1 MFILKRALCSCSMI
15 LMDGCFGDVLDW
27 KRTTQ
32 LNNQSHPCL
41 LGVIF
46 LNQRGCTSWG
56 MLILKA
62 GYVFDLQFEM
72 FTCYQKEIGL

>member
-1 MFILKRALCSCSMI
+1 VLYDSDGW
-15 LMDGCFGDVLDW
+15 MDGWFGDVLDW

-46 LNQRGCTSWG
+46 LNQRGRIWDI
-56 MLILKA
+56 LIFKANIIRAVFISEFEIFCQLKPC
-62 GYVFDLQFEM
+62 L
-72 FTCYQKEIGL
+72 KK

>member
-1 MFILKRALCSCSMI
+1 MI
-15 LMDGCFGDVLDW
+15 LMDGWFGDVLDW

-46 LNQRGCTSWG
+46 LNQRGRTWDI
-56 MLILKA
+56 LIFEA
-62 GYVFDLQFEM
+62 NSFDDFVPENS
-72 FTCYQKEIGL
+72 CAI

>member
-1 MFILKRALCSCSMI
+1 MFVLKQALCSCSMI
-15 LMDGCFGDVLDW
+15 LMDGWFGDVLDW

-46 LNQRGCTSWG
+46 LNQRGCTWG
-56 MLILKA
+56 ILIFKA
-62 GYVFDLQFEM
+62 GSVLDW
-72 FTCYQKEIGL
+72 